1 MIQPLAGEAE
11 TGRNIFRL
19 EVRQFFEHLPAAQAG
34 GQKIQHV
41 ADADAHPSDA
51 RSSVFGREFFLDCGV
66 GAL

>member
-19 EVRQFFEHLPAAQAG
+19 EGRQFFEHLPAAEAG

-51 RSSVFGREFFLDCGV
+51 GPSVFGREFFLDCRV